1 MVTEDYNFLFPRN
14 FITLDVTEINAA
26 TSNIMRTYGDD
37 FNGDELEREVRS
49 IQVELLEVW
58 T

>member
-14 FITLDVTEINAA
+14 FITLDVAEINAA

-49 IQVELLEVW
+49 IQVELLEV
-58 T
+58 